1 MNASE
6 LYPPYPCHPFPHT
19 PFSDHPLSPCASRVS
34 KTIVGVDALQCDWK
48 RYSVSQTKAFVFY
61 FLLEV
66 CWPGRV
72 IGVLYCRLYLQ
83 TKLSNP
89 HYKPEIAAQTTLVNF
104 CVTEA
109 GLEEQLLAQVPSQ
122 HCARE
127 TCVHTQVQPLTS
139 FHTPVFFFFP
149 LSPPFRFYLFRFSF
163 LLLFLYSFSFFFS
176 SRGRAFAS
184 SQLEPCGPKDC
195 VHFILTCVLLSC
207 LNGPKYTRHCFACH
221 LVNN

>member
-139 FHTPVFFFFP
+139 FHTPVFFFF
-149 LSPPFRFYLFRFSF
+149 LCLPPFVSTCFAFLFFSYF
-163 LLLFLYSFSFFFS
+163 CILFLSFFHLGDGRSPARNLNPVGQKIVSTSFSH
-176 SRGRAFAS
+176 
-184 SQLEPCGPKDC
+184 
-195 VHFILTCVLLSC
+195 VSC
-207 LNGPKYTRHCFACH
+207 SLA
-221 LVNN
+221 